1 MDNVDSGRSVGYG
14 YDPLQRVSTAKSCG
28 SSAFPQWGLAESYD
42 RFGNRWSQTA
52 TAGTAPQPSLQFGIS
67 GLNGSTTNQ
76 PNGYTYDASGNM
88 TVDAVNS
95 NTMSYDGENRMTA
108 YNGSAGYT
116 YDGNG
121 LRVVKS
127 ASGTSTV
134 SIFSGSS
141 VIAEYDNG
149 ATPGSPSREYVYN
162 GAGDTTGLL
171 AMFSGGATTYYH
183 QDHLSVRLT
192 TDANGNV
199 LSQQGSFPFGE
210 QWYQSGS
217 TNKMV
222 FTSYNRDAE
231 SGLDYAMARYYNS
244 RTGTF
249 CSADPLAGDPS
260 DPQSWNRYPY
270 GRNDPIDITDPS
282 GQSWWSSLLIDVGV
296 AVGAAVL
303 PELAPAWFGATATG
317 AGFVEFGNGVQII
330 NGTLTVG
337 VTDYT
342 WSAAITTGVMAGGM
356 LAGAQAANAPQQT
369 PQMRFTNCNN
379 QYGTPNSRG
388 NLTYQGYQDAA
399 QAAQNAHIPV
409 SNELS
414 LWDNENSLNLT
425 TPVPVGPSG
434 EVGPMQLTPPAQ
446 KELFSLGQMPSGWD
460 NPANPE
466 ANLLAGAR
474 MFAHILKSQP
484 LSNAA
489 AVYNGGTGGMHSG
502 AAQNYQKNFNSK
514 NTQFLKMV
522 NCMH

>member
-149 ATPGSPSREYVYN
+149 AAPGSPSREYVYN
-162 GAGDTTGLL
+162 GAGDTAGLL

-217 TNKMV
+217 TNKTV

-244 RTGTF
+244 RTGAF
-249 CSADPLAGDPS
+249 SSADPLAGSPD

-282 GQSWWSSLLIDVGV
+282 GQSWSQFLDFLDI
-296 AVGAAVL
+296 GAYA
-303 PELAPAWFGATATG
+303 LAPFTAGATLPFAEGLSAFIGSVNDINDIMGGRAPEPISFGGSMALGTGWNGGSYGNTGDLGTNIQKALGLPTMDDINPIISDATNSAVPPDPCQYMGRALPPSAYAAAGKAATWNPVTAFLDLEQGFAIGGYLDPQPLASGSVAENAAYGNYAYGSYMAASG
-317 AGFVEFGNGVQII
+317 APLWWALGGAEAHAAKNKLRNHKQYQDQRMAKRYPLIPAVMVANITNGFNAQKT
-330 NGTLTVG
+330 GTL
-337 VTDYT
+337 
-342 WSAAITTGVMAGGM
+342 
-356 LAGAQAANAPQQT
+356 
-369 PQMRFTNCNN
+369 CN
-379 QYGTPNSRG
+379 
-388 NLTYQGYQDAA
+388 
-399 QAAQNAHIPV
+399 H
-409 SNELS
+409 
-414 LWDNENSLNLT
+414 
-425 TPVPVGPSG
+425 
-434 EVGPMQLTPPAQ
+434 
-446 KELFSLGQMPSGWD
+446 
-460 NPANPE
+460 
-466 ANLLAGAR
+466 
-474 MFAHILKSQP
+474 
-484 LSNAA
+484 
-489 AVYNGGTGGMHSG
+489 
-502 AAQNYQKNFNSK
+502 
-514 NTQFLKMV
+514 
-522 NCMH
+522 

>member
-88 TVDAVNS
+88 TVDAINS

-149 ATPGSPSREYVYN
+149 AAPGSPSREYVYN
-162 GAGDTTGLL
+162 GAGDTAGLL

-199 LSQQGSFPFGE
+199 LSQQRVLSVRGTVVPI
-210 QWYQSGS
+210 
-217 TNKMV
+217 
-222 FTSYNRDAE
+222 
-231 SGLDYAMARYYNS
+231 GLGKQDGLHQLQPGFRERAGLRH
-244 RTGTF
+244 G
-249 CSADPLAGDPS
+249 PLL
-260 DPQSWNRYPY
+260 QQPY
-270 GRNDPIDITDPS
+270 R
-282 GQSWWSSLLIDVGV
+282 
-296 AVGAAVL
+296 
-303 PELAPAWFGATATG
+303 
-317 AGFVEFGNGVQII
+317 GVQL
-330 NGTLTVG
+330 GRP
-337 VTDYT
+337 
-342 WSAAITTGVMAGGM
+342 AGRF
-356 LAGAQAANAPQQT
+356 AG
-369 PQMRFTNCNN
+369 
-379 QYGTPNSRG
+379 
-388 NLTYQGYQDAA
+388 
-399 QAAQNAHIPV
+399 
-409 SNELS
+409 
-414 LWDNENSLNLT
+414 
-425 TPVPVGPSG
+425 
-434 EVGPMQLTPPAQ
+434 
-446 KELFSLGQMPSGWD
+446 
-460 NPANPE
+460 
-466 ANLLAGAR
+466 
-474 MFAHILKSQP
+474 
-484 LSNAA
+484 
-489 AVYNGGTGGMHSG
+489 
-502 AAQNYQKNFNSK
+502 
-514 NTQFLKMV
+514 
-522 NCMH
+522 